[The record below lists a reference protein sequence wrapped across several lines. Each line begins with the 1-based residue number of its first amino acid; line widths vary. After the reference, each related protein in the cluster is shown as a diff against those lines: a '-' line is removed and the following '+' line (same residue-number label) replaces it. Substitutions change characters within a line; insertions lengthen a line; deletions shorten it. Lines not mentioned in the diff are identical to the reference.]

1 MAEQLDLTTPVT
13 TPDITSWRVVYLEL
27 NWAAQSIRIG
37 LLGTNGETSHHNYNG
52 EVAETM
58 MINLNKV
65 NLSTTS
71 LQRRILERLLA
82 DGLLVG
88 SISGTPD

>member
-52 EVAETM
+52 EVAITLM
-58 MINLNKV
+58 TNLNKA
-65 NLSTTS
+65 NLSTKS
-71 LQRRILERLLA
+71 LQRRILERLII
-82 DGLLVG
+82 DGHLEG